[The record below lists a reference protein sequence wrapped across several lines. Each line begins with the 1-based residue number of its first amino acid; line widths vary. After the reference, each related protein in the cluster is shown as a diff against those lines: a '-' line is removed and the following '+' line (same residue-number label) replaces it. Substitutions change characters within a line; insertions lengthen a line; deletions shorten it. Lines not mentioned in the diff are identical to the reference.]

1 MERNACIR
9 IRQSDC
15 FRWLIVEMSGGDSDE
30 DRGEMTLQRQQF
42 SHQKARI
49 VIATPTPEAFNDNN
63 NGRPLCVLRYIGIYI
78 FIYIQLGLLR

>member
-1 MERNACIR
+1 
-9 IRQSDC
+9 
-15 FRWLIVEMSGGDSDE
+15 MSGGDSDE

-63 NGRPLCVLRYIGIYI
+63 NGRPLCVLRYIGLHTYI
-78 FIYIQLGLLR
+78 HIHLYSTGFIALNNNK